1 MIGIRLWRE
10 GSKGGGRA
18 AAERLGSEIGIE
30 DRGSLPG
37 NRHPERQRR
46 ILVHAGS
53 ESSLDKYQSA
63 GRWYDH
69 LSRSPLTSQR
79 TTSGGM
85 KRVVKNL
92 NHFFAALFVCLYF
105 VSMAAGSL
113 LHGHLEGSF
122 MSSAGPRGV
131 STKETL
137 GREISC
143 RHALAAMR
151 E

>member
-69 LSRSPLTSQR
+69 LSRFSLKSR
-79 TTSGGM
+79 GTTL
-85 KRVVKNL
+85 VV
-92 NHFFAALFVCLYF
+92 
-105 VSMAAGSL
+105 
-113 LHGHLEGSF
+113 
-122 MSSAGPRGV
+122 
-131 STKETL
+131 
-137 GREISC
+137 
-143 RHALAAMR
+143 
-151 E
+151 